1 MKNQPGHDSGRA
13 IAGLAALL
21 MACLIAGAQFGLI
34 PAEPDAFFAPM
45 PVITAIWVGLLLGA
59 LLVWLPER
67 TPPVLRAAVAFLV
80 LCLVA
85 VVCNWSAFAPGVTY
99 TKTTS
104 LTTPFGGFE
113 ATNEDPIGGRFVFGL
128 AAIVV
133 DLILIGGIVYA
144 VRRFLARPA
153 R

>member
-1 MKNQPGHDSGRA
+1 MKAQPGHEFGRA

-21 MACLIAGAQFGLI
+21 MSCLIAGAQSGVI

-45 PVITAIWVGLLLGA
+45 PVITAIWVGLLLGT

-67 TPPVLRAAVAFLV
+67 SPPVLRAAVAFVV

-99 TKTTS
+99 TRTTS
-104 LTTPFGGFE
+104 FGGFE
-113 ATNEDPIGGRFVFGL
+113 TTHVDPIGGRFVFGV

-133 DLILIGGIVYA
+133 DLILLGGIAYA
-144 VRRFLARPA
+144 VRRIVVRPG

>member
-1 MKNQPGHDSGRA
+1 MKNEPGHDGGRA

-67 TPPVLRAAVAFLV
+67 SPPALRAAVAFFV

-99 TKTTS
+99 TRTTS
-104 LTTPFGGFE
+104 LGGFE
-113 ATNEDPIGGRFVFGL
+113 STNEDPIGGRFVFGL

-144 VRRFLARPA
+144 VRRFLVRLG

>member
-21 MACLIAGAQFGLI
+21 MACLIAGAQFELI

-99 TKTTS
+99 TSTTS
-104 LTTPFGGFE
+104 FGGFE